1 MNSKSNNVYL
11 YHHFWAD
18 FYGQESLT
26 SPQNADHVSHL
37 QFSSSFPPAGLLHTT
52 AGLLHSTDL
61 FNDCF
66 SLLLPHQINVLLLLW
81 FSSFPLAYLTYL
93 TSSAVYTV
101 SVLLTVTMD
110 TQFFCYPISP
120 GWFRT
125 EVQPTPLLQHKFA
138 SQLKSRDITM
148 ETALDPHHTSL
159 QNKIMVYFSSSNV
172 SDI

>member
-1 MNSKSNNVYL
+1 MFTFTTIS
-11 YHHFWAD
+11 
-18 FYGQESLT
+18 EPT
-26 SPQNADHVSHL
+26 SMARNLSHPHRMQTMYPISSFLHLSHL
-37 QFSSSFPPAGLLHTT
+37 QDSCTLPQDSCT
-52 AGLLHSTDL
+52 L

-66 SLLLPHQINVLLLLW
+66 SLLLPHQINFLLLLW
-81 FSSFPLAYLTYL
+81 LSSFPLAYLTYL